1 MIVSVGVDLIE
12 VGRIRRALEDP
23 SIGKRFRDR
32 VYTEGEIRYCDSRGV
47 GKYQSYAGRF
57 AVKEAAMK
65 ALGTGW
71 GAKANWINIEVVR
84 ARGGRPEIALHG
96 HTADFARELGI
107 RRMLVSITHTD
118 ANALAYVIAQDD

>member
-12 VGRIRRALEDP
+12 VARIRRALEDAT
-23 SIGKRFRDR
+23 IGRRFRDR

-71 GAKANWINIEVVR
+71 GTKANWLNIEVVR
-84 ARGGRPEIALHG
+84 ARSGRPEIALHG
-96 HTADFARELGI
+96 HTAEFARELGI
-107 RRMLVSITHTD
+107 RRMLVSITHTEN
-118 ANALAYVIAQDD
+118 NALAYVIAQDD